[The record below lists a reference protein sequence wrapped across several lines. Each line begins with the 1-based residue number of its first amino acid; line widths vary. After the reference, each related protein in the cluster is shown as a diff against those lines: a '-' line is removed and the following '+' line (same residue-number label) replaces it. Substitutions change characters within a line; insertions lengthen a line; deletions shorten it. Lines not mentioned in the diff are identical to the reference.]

1 LVFVLACGN
10 FTTEAGICLYYWTE
24 PFYEDDYSS
33 YGSKKMKR
41 GTPRPDLK
49 LSTCL
54 LEDYKFDTPSLQDA
68 VEMFKNKI
76 INERK
81 GAFKDMFVQH
91 GIFRCA
97 LFERCSV
104 IFHIRINLDKL
115 LS

>member
-1 LVFVLACGN
+1 M
-10 FTTEAGICLYYWTE
+10 
-24 PFYEDDYSS
+24 S
-33 YGSKKMKR
+33 YLNG
-41 GTPRPDLK
+41 

-54 LEDYKFDTPSLQDA
+54 LEDYKFNTPSLQNA
-68 VEMFKNKI
+68 VDMFKNKI

-81 GAFKDMFVQH
+81 GAFKDMFAEIGGLKVPLGAGGH

-97 LFERCSV
+97 FFERCSV